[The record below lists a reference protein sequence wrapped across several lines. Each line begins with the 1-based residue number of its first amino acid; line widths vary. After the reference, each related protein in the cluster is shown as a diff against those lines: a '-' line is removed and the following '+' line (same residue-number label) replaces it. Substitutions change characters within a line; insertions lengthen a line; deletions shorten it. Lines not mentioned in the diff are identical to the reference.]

1 MQTIIVFA
9 AIIVLGLSLCL
20 MVPLIV
26 AALGGDWV
34 AVEGFALI
42 AVALF
47 LLSGGLILALY
58 QKVQR
63 LRRGEMFLLSVIVW
77 LALCFVG
84 TLPFL
89 IIEGQMLDLAVADSV
104 SAATTLGVTHRP
116 ENSISSA
123 MAAYRG
129 ILGWY
134 GGFLTLVMI
143 IYILAPFQVG
153 GLPNRDLRFVLH
165 GNTSGSPKLLRTF
178 AEIAVPYATLT
189 FTCFLLL
196 LMQGVRPLTAMLASL
211 ASMSTNG
218 FLPTLSGGSI
228 FNNYSAEITLIIFM
242 LIGGT
247 SIIWHKTVVNRRFD
261 LLKEHRESM
270 ALVALVCI
278 TAILL
283 FAFQSVLFGAG
294 NHPTLLANFF
304 DVAALMTTTGILHNE
319 NLGSGVP
326 LTLAWMLAIGG
337 ATTYSTAGGISL
349 HRLGTM
355 LEQSINQARQLVFP
369 HAVLANIKIGG
380 KSLDAKNVKA
390 VWSYFFLF
398 ILSLSIALMAFS
410 AMGYDFAAAFSL
422 AVGSLNSIASLVEFG
437 LANDVEHSRQAL
449 ILMTIFAFAGR
460 VEILIIFAAIAN
472 LLRQ

>member
-1 MQTIIVFA
+1 MPTILVFS
-9 AIIVLGLSLCL
+9 AIIVLGLSMCL
-20 MVPLIV
+20 VVPLIV
-26 AALGGDWV
+26 AAIGSDWA
-34 AVEGFALI
+34 AVEGFTLM
-42 AVALF
+42 AVALS
-47 LLSGGLILALY
+47 LLSGGLIVALY
-58 QKVQR
+58 RKVRRLQR
-63 LRRGEMFLLSVIVW
+63 GDMFLLSVCVW

-84 TLPFL
+84 ALPFVVL
-89 IIEGQMLDLAVADSV
+89 EGQGLDFALIDSV

-116 ENSISSA
+116 AVEITSA

-134 GGFLTLVMI
+134 GGLLTLSII

-165 GNTSGSPKLLRTF
+165 GTTSGSPKLLRTLG
-178 AEIAVPYATLT
+178 EIAIPYATLT

-196 LMQGVRPLTAMLASL
+196 LVQGVRPLTAMLGSF

-218 FLPTLSGGSI
+218 YLPTLSGGTI
-228 FNNYSAEITLIIFM
+228 FNNYTAEITLIIFM
-242 LIGGT
+242 LIGAT
-247 SIIWHKTVVNRRFD
+247 SVIWHKMVVSRRYD
-261 LLKEHRESM
+261 LLSEHRESM
-270 ALVALVCI
+270 ALIGLVVL

-283 FAFQSVLFGAG
+283 FSFQAAIFGAG
-294 NHPTLLANFF
+294 NHPTFLANIF
-304 DVAALMTTTGILHNE
+304 DVTALMTTTGILHND
-319 NLGSGVP
+319 NVGSGVP

-337 ATTYSTAGGISL
+337 ATTYSTAGGITL

-369 HAVLANIKIGG
+369 HAVLANVKIGG
-380 KSLDAKNVKA
+380 QSLDARNVKA

-398 ILSLSIALMAFS
+398 ILSLSVALLAFS
-410 AMGYDFAAAFSL
+410 ALGYSFADAFSL
-422 AVGSLNSIASLVEFG
+422 AVGSLNSIASLVELG
-437 LANDVEHSRQAL
+437 LAGDSEHSRQAL